1 MMGEVEGS
9 VSRWRDRT
17 LVPTMENMESSQG
30 ENGMP
35 NIICEIWKIK
45 RPSPF
50 EGDAPSIYGN
60 ERVNGLLMKQSE
72 WSAVTLINEGSYWTL
87 HLVV

>member
-1 MMGEVEGS
+1 M
-9 VSRWRDRT
+9 RWRIRGT
-17 LVPTMENMESSQG
+17 LLPTMENMESSQG

-50 EGDAPSIYGN
+50 EGDAPNIYRKW
-60 ERVNGLLMKQSE
+60 RVNKAL
-72 WSAVTLINEGSYWTL
+72 NE
-87 HLVV
+87 VK